1 MRWVRFS
8 VLVIF
13 ITIIQAGVFA
23 KFDVKPDILLILL
36 VFFSVYSNTRE
47 AIITSFV
54 IGFCAD
60 LIGNVMGPGILS
72 YTIFGTILAYMHRVI
87 AIRKIHHQV
96 ISIFLTGLFAG
107 IFTALLALLKSQD
120 FNVELIK
127 TIFWISICSSI
138 VGPFLFPPFT
148 WWMRIKPDRYSRR

>member
-8 VLVIF
+8 LLVIF
-13 ITIIQAGVFA
+13 ITIIQAGVLA

-36 VFFSVYSNTRE
+36 VFFSVYSTTRD
-47 AIITSFV
+47 AIITSFA

-72 YTIFGTILAYMHRVI
+72 YTIFGTILAYMHQVI

-96 ISIFLTGLFAG
+96 ISIFLVGLFAG
-107 IFTALLALLKSQD
+107 LFTALLALLKNQD
-120 FNVELIK
+120 FNVELVK
-127 TIFWISICSSI
+127 DIFWISIYSSI

-148 WWMRIKPDRYSRR
+148 WWMRMKSDRHSRR